1 MKPNVLG
8 ILQNSKK
15 TTFGSPLGSVR
26 TIQPDGPPC
35 TYLEERGGTT
45 QVKFRA
51 VSRVAPRPLGPDVL
65 RLPALRGHDVE
76 DVRRQQERVD
86 GIAD

>member
-1 MKPNVLG
+1 M
-8 ILQNSKK
+8 
-15 TTFGSPLGSVR
+15 
-26 TIQPDGPPC
+26 
-35 TYLEERGGTT
+35 
-45 QVKFRA
+45 KFRA

-86 GIAD
+86 GVADEAVLGVVVLGQITFLKTYHYS